1 MFFLFLCLAGS
12 NISLPWPFGV
22 GGIISGGSQIIT
34 PSFNWARWLVSPK
47 VHQSLS
53 LVLKVGSG
61 LTVSFTCKQS
71 FQQVKYLKESKQAQ
85 QGLWPQNVQL
95 PFFSSQG
102 WYFGWYCTKW
112 FSFSIFICFLL
123 IFLPLFQL
131 GLCWI
136 RMVSKTPPLSVH
148 KIKTKMSLD
157 TRPAQ
162 PFVLV
167 VSIQFSKQSS

>member
-123 IFLPLFQL
+123 STTFPAGSMLNKNGIENSSP
-131 GLCWI
+131 
-136 RMVSKTPPLSVH
+136 VS
-148 KIKTKMSLD
+148 
-157 TRPAQ
+157 A
-162 PFVLV
+162 
-167 VSIQFSKQSS
+167 